1 MKLSPLLII
10 RLQVDRDSAEQ
21 RQVVAGI
28 PDTNDPCYRR
38 YANCIIVN
46 AQPYERRSSISL
58 VRCKSHCLNSQTGV
72 YSCRSFIYDNI
83 NQVCDLFSHVGDQPP
98 ARLLK
103 FQTRDYFEP
112 THVVQS
118 CPRSSPP
125 QVVAALVDQREIG
138 HHIHTIYLAIYI
150 SDTVRVFFSSFL
162 RTEGFELYKNDDITM
177 QVSDV
182 SECISACQRNN
193 ISGHALDCRSFDFV
207 RPNCSFSSETAVPVG
222 NGQLQQ
228 RTDAFYYEKIC
239 VTDDPERLCSS
250 SFPRFPQMILVGFA
264 ETVTDASSFEIC
276 FEHCF
281 DSQKMFGFNCTSGMY
296 FFEESQLNCILNSED
311 RHTQKNLFTEEN
323 TDIVDYFEIGCDE
336 PRVQERLHA
345 AKIFGTREKVVVSSE
360 TQIKWSKCADGM
372 QHRRRDCDS
381 RVYCGMESRP
391 CDEEKETVTM
401 QNQTVVA
408 SGKSQSTIEH
418 LDLDNLPWPEEIARV
433 KATVAAN
440 GLRCPQDVCCT
451 VFKRS
456 SVGLRFNTKTKRLEW
471 CEKPSVGWSC

>member
-1 MKLSPLLII
+1 MKLWPLLII

-112 THVVQS
+112 THVVQ
-118 CPRSSPP
+118 C
-125 QVVAALVDQREIG
+125 LN
-138 HHIHTIYLAIYI
+138 
-150 SDTVRVFFSSFL
+150 FL

-182 SECISACQRNN
+182 SECISACERNHVSWVAYYFLSSLLTSDPLLN
-193 ISGHALDCRSFDFV
+193 VQLATRCSTSFFQPI
-207 RPNCSFSSETAVPVG
+207 RCTSST
-222 NGQLQQ
+222 
-228 RTDAFYYEKIC
+228 K
-239 VTDDPERLCSS
+239 CSS

-264 ETVTDASSFEIC
+264 ETVIDASSFETC

-281 DSQKMFGFNCTSGMY
+281 DSQKMFGFRCASGMY

-311 RHTQKNLFTEEN
+311 RHTQKDLFTEEN

-336 PRVQERLHA
+336 PRVQKRLHA
-345 AKIFGTREKVVVSSE
+345 STIFGKSSVDIQYPLLC
-360 TQIKWSKCADGM
+360 TQTKWSKCADGM

-391 CDEEKETVTM
+391 CNEGKESIKM
-401 QNQTVVA
+401 QNQT
-408 SGKSQSTIEH
+408 H
-418 LDLDNLPWPEEIARV
+418 LDLDDLPWPEDIARV
-433 KATVAAN
+433 KANVVAN

-471 CEKPSVGWSC
+471 CEKPSISPSSEPRTRLTL